1 VPIAICLRTPR
12 LVIRR
17 WSSDDAPLLGAA
29 IDMSLEH
36 LQRWM
41 PWAMHEPSPRA
52 DLSMRLSRFARE
64 FDKGTDWKYG
74 IFSPEQD
81 EVVGGAGL
89 HLTAAPDVLEIGCW
103 LRSDMEGR
111 GLATEAVT
119 ALCQE
124 VLIHRELMEV
134 ELRTDPRNRRSVRL
148 AERLA
153 FVRYTL
159 RYGDAVAPD
168 GSPRDTLVFRLRRA
182 ELPSSATIRTLAVDY
197 GEEVVG

>member
-1 VPIAICLRTPR
+1 
-12 LVIRR
+12 
-17 WSSDDAPLLGAA
+17 
-29 IDMSLEH
+29 MSLEH

-52 DLSMRLSRFARE
+52 DLSMRLTRYARE
-64 FDKGTDWKYG
+64 FDRGTDWKYG
-74 IFSPEQD
+74 IFAPAED
-81 EVVGGAGL
+81 EVLGGAGL
-89 HLTAAPDVLEIGCW
+89 HPTAYPDVLEIGCW

-111 GLATEAVT
+111 GLATEAVS

-124 VLIHRELMEV
+124 VLIHRDLEQV

-182 ELPSSATIRTLAVDY
+182 DLPAAARIRTLAVDF
-197 GEEVVG
+197 GGDEAG